1 MMIAAILIAAAIL
14 TLAIVIASKGC
25 DLEVEEV
32 IEQQRLSEM
41 DSIRREA
48 RRHVLMNN
56 LSIWTK

>member
-1 MMIAAILIAAAIL
+1 MIAAILIAAAIL